1 MDWHSRRVRQAG
13 FKRATQ
19 VIRQEERDITM
30 KQQVRVI
37 KTQRDYDAALARLS
51 ALMDEEFAPGSNA
64 EAQLELLALVIES
77 YERSKIAPVCT
88 DPIEAILFR
97 MDQQQLSK
105 KDLVPYIGSLSK
117 VSEVISRKRPLS
129 LSMIRKLH
137 TGLNIP
143 AQVLIGD
150 SDDAHVDLSSEPQY
164 NYAKF
169 PVQEM
174 WERGHFPDFKG
185 GIKQVKDYAEDLV
198 RKFMRGAL
206 GDLAR
211 PTLLRARLHQSG
223 SRVMDEYA
231 LLVWRICVLKK
242 ARAFKLTSQYKD
254 GIITHEW
261 LRDLAK
267 LSRFEKGPRL
277 AQEFLADNGI
287 ALVIEPHYKKT
298 YLDGAAMLDGHT
310 PIVALTLRHDRLDN
324 FWFALMHELVH
335 VQRHLKG
342 SHVFIA
348 DNLDDKTRSNRDEQE
363 ADNGARDA
371 LIPPAEWEKSAVRTV
386 LSPKNAQALAD
397 KLRIHPAIVAGRV
410 RFENN
415 NWRLLNGLL
424 GAKGEVGKSFDDQL
438 AGSTAHAS

>member
-1 MDWHSRRVRQAG
+1 
-13 FKRATQ
+13 
-19 VIRQEERDITM
+19 M

-37 KTQRDYDAALARLS
+37 KTQRDYDAAIARLS
-51 ALMDEEFAPGSNA
+51 ALMDEEFASGSNA
-64 EAQLELLALVIES
+64 EAELELLALVIES
-77 YERSKIAPVCT
+77 YERSKIAPVCP

-117 VSEVISRKRPLS
+117 ASEVISRKRPLS

-143 AQVLIGD
+143 AEVLIGD
-150 SDDAHVDLSSEPQY
+150 SGDADVDLSSEPQY

-185 GIKQVKDYAEDLV
+185 GIKQVKEYAEDLV
-198 RKFMRGAL
+198 RKFMRRVL

-211 PTLLRARLHQSG
+211 PALLRARLHQSG

-242 ARAFKLTSQYKD
+242 ARALKLSSQYKD
-254 GIITHEW
+254 GVITNEW

-298 YLDGAAMLDGHT
+298 YLDGAAMLDGRT

-348 DNLDDKTRSNRDEQE
+348 DNLDDKTRSSRDEQE
-363 ADNGARDA
+363 ADDGARDV
-371 LIPPAEWEKSAVRTV
+371 LIPATEWEKSAVKTIH
-386 LSPKNAQALAD
+386 SPENAQALAD

-438 AGSTAHAS
+438 GGPTAHAS

>member
-1 MDWHSRRVRQAG
+1 
-13 FKRATQ
+13 
-19 VIRQEERDITM
+19 M

-37 KTQRDYDAALARLS
+37 KTQRDYAAAIARLS
-51 ALMDEEFAPGSNA
+51 ALMDEEFAPGSSKEA
-64 EAQLELLALVIES
+64 ELELLALVIES
-77 YERSKIAPVCT
+77 YERSKVQPVIP

-105 KDLVPYIGSLSK
+105 KDLVPYFGSLSK

-137 TGLNIP
+137 VGLNIP
-143 AQVLIGD
+143 AEVLIGGSED
-150 SDDAHVDLSSEPQY
+150 EDVDLSSEPQY

-169 PVQEM
+169 PLQEM
-174 WERGHFPDFKG
+174 WERGYFSDFKG
-185 GIKQVKDYAEDLV
+185 GIKQVKEYAEDLM

-206 GDLAR
+206 GENAR
-211 PTLLRARLHQSG
+211 PALLRARLHQSG

-242 ARAFKLTSQYKD
+242 ARSLKLSTQYKE
-254 GIITHEW
+254 GIITDEW

-298 YLDGAAMLDGHT
+298 YLDGAAMLDNRI

-335 VQRHLKG
+335 VQKHLKA
-342 SHVFIA
+342 SHLFIA
-348 DNLDDKTRSNRDEQE
+348 DNLDDKTRSSKEEHE
-363 ADNGARDA
+363 ADQGARDA
-371 LIPPAEWEKSAVRTV
+371 LIPAIEWEKSASKTAH
-386 LSPKNAQALAD
+386 SPENAIALAN

-410 RFENN
+410 RYESD

-424 GAKGEVGKSFDDQL
+424 GAKGEVQKNFEDQL
-438 AGSTAHAS
+438 GGLQAHMS

>member
-1 MDWHSRRVRQAG
+1 
-13 FKRATQ
+13 
-19 VIRQEERDITM
+19 M

-37 KTQRDYDAALARLS
+37 KTQRDYNAAIARLS
-51 ALMDEEFAPGSNA
+51 ALMDEEFASGSNA
-64 EAQLELLALVIES
+64 EAELELLALVVES
-77 YERSKIAPVCT
+77 YERSKIQPVSP

-97 MDQQQLSK
+97 MDQQQLNK
-105 KDLVPYIGSLSK
+105 KDLVPYMGSLSK

-143 AQVLIGD
+143 AEVLISGSED
-150 SDDAHVDLSSEPQY
+150 EDVDLSAEPQY

-169 PVQEM
+169 PLQEM
-174 WERGHFPDFKG
+174 WERGYFADFKG
-185 GIKQVKDYAEDLV
+185 GIKQVKEYAEDLV

-206 GDLAR
+206 GDMAR
-211 PTLLRARLHQSG
+211 PALLRARLHQSG

-242 ARAFKLTSQYKD
+242 ARTLKLSTQYKE
-254 GIITHEW
+254 GAITDDW
-261 LRDLAK
+261 LRDLVK

-277 AQEFLADNGI
+277 AQEFLADAGI

-298 YLDGAAMLDGHT
+298 YLDGAAMLDDRM

-335 VQRHLKG
+335 VQKHLKG

-348 DNLDDKTRSNRDEQE
+348 DNLDDKTRSSHEEHE
-363 ADNGARDA
+363 ADQGARDA
-371 LIPPAEWEKSAVRTV
+371 LLPATEWEKSAVKTTHT
-386 LSPKNAQALAD
+386 PENATALAD

-410 RFENN
+410 RFETD

-424 GAKGEVGKSFDDQL
+424 GAKGEVRKNFEDQL
-438 AGSTAHAS
+438 GGLTTHAS